1 MEDIET
7 RLRELATK
15 WRDANREV
23 HDVCRDAAEE
33 FRVLRTKLQILEE
46 MGKPRFYPNTTNFQ
60 SVLKDPVVVD
70 ETSQPW
76 WSNTTTM
83 GWGKGKDE

>member
-1 MEDIET
+1 MNMEDIET

-46 MGKPRFYPNTTNFQ
+46 MGKPRFYPNTPNSQ
-60 SVLKDPVVVD
+60 SV
-70 ETSQPW
+70 QPW
-76 WSNTTTM
+76 WSNPTTI